1 MILAPDGPLHNL
13 NFETLA
19 VAGKPSHYWVQ
30 DIMLAITPSL
40 GFLLEPLNV
49 KSQPPASL
57 LVIGDPEPASTDYPK
72 LPYAAKEIAAIEQ
85 SLPNVAKTVFTGSR
99 AYPSAYRESQPERFS
114 MIHFAAHGLAN
125 RTSPLDSAIIL
136 SPQSGAF
143 LLYARDIAE
152 HPLRAQV
159 VTIVSCRSAGAR
171 SYPGEGLL
179 GLAWAFLRAGADEV
193 IAALWDVADNSTVEM
208 ISTLY
213 AGLAAGKTPAE
224 ALHTA
229 KVAMA
234 RRTDS
239 FHKPYYWGAF
249 QNYIGA
255 ARLPS
260 KRASTAPAE

>member
-1 MILAPDGPLHNL
+1 M
-13 NFETLA
+13 
-19 VAGKPSHYWVQ
+19 
-30 DIMLAITPSL
+30 
-40 GFLLEPLNV
+40 
-49 KSQPPASL
+49 
-57 LVIGDPEPASTDYPK
+57 
-72 LPYAAKEIAAIEQ
+72 EIQ
-85 SLPNVAKTVFTGSR
+85 
-99 AYPSAYRESQPERFS
+99 FS
-114 MIHFAAHGLAN
+114 DH
-125 RTSPLDSAIIL
+125 T
-136 SPQSGAF
+136 
-143 LLYARDIAE
+143 
-152 HPLRAQV
+152 
-159 VTIVSCRSAGAR
+159 R